1 MAINKE
7 FGEAVL
13 KATTKEGKKLEK
25 GVKKGLDGFALLF
38 ANSIKYDELAQAIKE
53 NKLELGGK

>member
-1 MAINKE
+1 MVSK
-7 FGEAVL
+7 
-13 KATTKEGKKLEK
+13 TQDGKKLEK

-38 ANSIKYDELAQAIKE
+38 ASAIKYDELAQAIKE